1 MTISRVRSA
10 FIAVVL
16 ATAIGGGLWWSS
28 GVSPRQQFQLGLD
41 AVTKGDWEQ
50 VRRSA
55 DRLKDH
61 ADFAAQEHLLRGI
74 FLLKIRRPEAALV
87 EFAKF
92 EPIGEL
98 REPALMSAGE
108 AMYSLDRLAEAQR
121 LFGLVASEHPGH
133 VESHRWLASIAYDLG
148 AFNQAMGELDI
159 VLRLAPND
167 YRPHLLKGHMLT
179 DTDQF
184 ASAIKE
190 YAAALKA
197 GPPEPIAQETLSALA
212 AAQIQNREYS
222 DAIAT
227 LAKAERTAPNL
238 ALHAECEMSL
248 GRPEAAAELV
258 TEVQAIN
265 PDEPVMLKIL
275 GRLELDAGHPAAA
288 VKPLRQA
295 TDFNPRDFES
305 RHQLAQALR
314 LLGDTAEADVEVKRA
329 VKTMEQ
335 IGQLSLLNQS
345 AIERPT
351 DVELRLQIADLCNQ
365 LGMKKLAVM
374 WTKAAESCRRFAPLD
389 GPLSMPGL
397 KN

>member
-1 MTISRVRSA
+1 MTISRVWA
-10 FIAVVL
+10 VVIAVVL
-16 ATAIGGGLWWSS
+16 ATAIGSGLWWSS
-28 GVSPRQQFQLGLD
+28 AASPRQQFQLGLD
-41 AVTKGDWEQ
+41 AVAKGDWEQ

-98 REPALMSAGE
+98 REPALMFAGE

-167 YRPHLLKGHMLT
+167 YRPHLLKGYMLT

-190 YAAALKA
+190 YTAALKSA
-197 GPPEPIAQETLSALA
+197 PPESIAQEVLSSLA
-212 AAQIQNREYS
+212 SAQIQNREYS
-222 DAIAT
+222 DAIET
-227 LAKAERTAPNL
+227 LAKAERTAQNL
-238 ALHAECEMSL
+238 ALQAECEMAL
-248 GRPEAAAELV
+248 GRPEAATELV
-258 TEVQAIN
+258 TQIQAID

-275 GRLELDAGHPAAA
+275 GRLELDADRPAAA

-295 TDFNPRDFES
+295 TAFNPRDFES
-305 RHQLAQALR
+305 RQQLAQALR
-314 LLGDTAEADVEVKRA
+314 LLGETAEADVEAKRA
-329 VKTMEQ
+329 VQTMEQ
-335 IGQLSLLNQS
+335 ISQLSLLNQS

-374 WTKAAESCRRFAPLD
+374 WTKAAESCRRFAPLN
-389 GPLSMPGL
+389 GPLSMPAA
-397 KN
+397 ND